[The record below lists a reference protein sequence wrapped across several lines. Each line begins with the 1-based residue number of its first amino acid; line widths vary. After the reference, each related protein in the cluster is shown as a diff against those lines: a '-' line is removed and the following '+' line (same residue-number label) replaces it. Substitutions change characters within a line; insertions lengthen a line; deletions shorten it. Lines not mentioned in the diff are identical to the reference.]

1 MRGSYTAFWAGPQL
15 IGRHYYI
22 RFRWL
27 VNEAEAKAKM
37 KERHV
42 SRLIYG
48 ILALVCAFALGW
60 VLGSGGARETVA
72 VTVAAPEETA
82 AAPVPAGETAAAG
95 EAPADGA
102 SAASAAETQE
112 PALQEPTQEK
122 PLNLNTATQA
132 QLELLPGIGPA
143 LAQAILDYRAEFG
156 PFTAP
161 EQLMEVPGIGEKRFA
176 AVEQLIDVEDTP

>member
-1 MRGSYTAFWAGPQL
+1 MQ
-15 IGRHYYI
+15 
-22 RFRWL
+22 
-27 VNEAEAKAKM
+27 
-37 KERHV
+37 ERHI

-60 VLGSGGARETVA
+60 VLGSGGARETVS
-72 VTVAAPEETA
+72 VTVAAPSETASALEESASAPAAADETA
-82 AAPVPAGETAAAG
+82 APEAATT
-95 EAPADGA
+95 DGA

>member
-1 MRGSYTAFWAGPQL
+1 MQ
-15 IGRHYYI
+15 
-22 RFRWL
+22 
-27 VNEAEAKAKM
+27 
-37 KERHV
+37 ERHI

-48 ILALVCAFALGW
+48 LLALVCAFALGW

-72 VTVAAPEETA
+72 VTVAAPSETASALEETASALEETASAPAAADETA
-82 AAPVPAGETAAAG
+82 AAEAATTDGVP
-95 EAPADGA
+95 
-102 SAASAAETQE
+102 AASAAETQE
-112 PALQEPTQEK
+112 PALQEPTQEN

-176 AVEQLIDVEDTP
+176 AVEQLINVEDTP

>member
-1 MRGSYTAFWAGPQL
+1 MQ
-15 IGRHYYI
+15 
-22 RFRWL
+22 
-27 VNEAEAKAKM
+27 
-37 KERHV
+37 ERHI

-48 ILALVCAFALGW
+48 LLALVCAFALGW

-72 VTVAAPEETA
+72 VTVAAPSETASALEETASALEETASAPAAADETA
-82 AAPVPAGETAAAG
+82 AAEAATTDGVP
-95 EAPADGA
+95 
-102 SAASAAETQE
+102 AASAAETQE
-112 PALQEPTQEK
+112 PALQEPTQEN

>member
-1 MRGSYTAFWAGPQL
+1 MQ
-15 IGRHYYI
+15 
-22 RFRWL
+22 
-27 VNEAEAKAKM
+27 
-37 KERHV
+37 ERHI

-48 ILALVCAFALGW
+48 LLALVCAFALGW
-60 VLGSGGARETVA
+60 VLGSGGARETVS
-72 VTVAAPEETA
+72 VTVAAPSETASAPAAADETA
-82 AAPVPAGETAAAG
+82 AAEAATT
-95 EAPADGA
+95 DGA
-102 SAASAAETQE
+102 PAASAAETQE
-112 PALQEPTQEK
+112 PALQEPTQEN

-176 AVEQLIDVEDTP
+176 AVEQLIKVEDTP

>member
-1 MRGSYTAFWAGPQL
+1 MQ
-15 IGRHYYI
+15 
-22 RFRWL
+22 
-27 VNEAEAKAKM
+27 
-37 KERHV
+37 ERHI

-60 VLGSGGARETVA
+60 VLGSGGARETVS
-72 VTVAAPEETA
+72 VTVAAPSETASALEETASAPAADETA
-82 AAPVPAGETAAAG
+82 AAEAATT
-95 EAPADGA
+95 DGA
-102 SAASAAETQE
+102 SAASAAETQDL
-112 PALQEPTQEK
+112 ALQEPTREK

>member
-1 MRGSYTAFWAGPQL
+1 
-15 IGRHYYI
+15 
-22 RFRWL
+22 
-27 VNEAEAKAKM
+27 M
-37 KERHV
+37 KERHI

-60 VLGSGGARETVA
+60 VLGSGGARETVS
-72 VTVAAPEETA
+72 VTVAAPSETASALEENASAPAAADETA
-82 AAPVPAGETAAAG
+82 APEAATT
-95 EAPADGA
+95 DGA
-102 SAASAAETQE
+102 SAASTAET
-112 PALQEPTQEK
+112 QEPTQEK

-176 AVEQLIDVEDTP
+176 AVEQLVNVEDTP

>member
-1 MRGSYTAFWAGPQL
+1 MQ
-15 IGRHYYI
+15 
-22 RFRWL
+22 
-27 VNEAEAKAKM
+27 
-37 KERHV
+37 ERHI

-60 VLGSGGARETVA
+60 VLGSGGARETVS
-72 VTVAAPEETA
+72 VTVAAPSETASALEETASAPAAADETA
-82 AAPVPAGETAAAG
+82 AAEAADETAA
-95 EAPADGA
+95 PAAATTDGA
-102 SAASAAETQE
+102 SAASTAET
-112 PALQEPTQEK
+112 QEPTQEK

>member
-1 MRGSYTAFWAGPQL
+1 
-15 IGRHYYI
+15 
-22 RFRWL
+22 
-27 VNEAEAKAKM
+27 M

-112 PALQEPTQEK
+112 PTQEN

>member
-1 MRGSYTAFWAGPQL
+1 MQ
-15 IGRHYYI
+15 
-22 RFRWL
+22 
-27 VNEAEAKAKM
+27 
-37 KERHV
+37 ERHI

-72 VTVAAPEETA
+72 VTVAAPSETTSAPAAADETA
-82 AAPVPAGETAAAG
+82 AAEAATT
-95 EAPADGA
+95 DGA

>member
-1 MRGSYTAFWAGPQL
+1 MQ
-15 IGRHYYI
+15 
-22 RFRWL
+22 
-27 VNEAEAKAKM
+27 
-37 KERHV
+37 ERHI

-72 VTVAAPEETA
+72 VTVAAPSETA
-82 AAPVPAGETAAAG
+82 AAPSENASAPAADETAAA
-95 EAPADGA
+95 EAATTDGA

>member
-1 MRGSYTAFWAGPQL
+1 MQ
-15 IGRHYYI
+15 
-22 RFRWL
+22 
-27 VNEAEAKAKM
+27 
-37 KERHV
+37 ERHI

-48 ILALVCAFALGW
+48 LLALVCAFALGW

-72 VTVAAPEETA
+72 VTVAAPSETASALEETASAPAAADETA
-82 AAPVPAGETAAAG
+82 AAEAATTDGVP
-95 EAPADGA
+95 
-102 SAASAAETQE
+102 AASAAETQE
-112 PALQEPTQEK
+112 PALQEPTQEN

>member
-1 MRGSYTAFWAGPQL
+1 MQ
-15 IGRHYYI
+15 
-22 RFRWL
+22 
-27 VNEAEAKAKM
+27 
-37 KERHV
+37 ERHI

-48 ILALVCAFALGW
+48 LLALVCAFALGW

-72 VTVAAPEETA
+72 VTVAAPSETA
-82 AAPVPAGETAAAG
+82 AAPSETASAPAAADETAAA
-95 EAPADGA
+95 EAATTDGA

-112 PALQEPTQEK
+112 PALQEPTREK

-176 AVEQLIDVEDTP
+176 AVEQLIKVEDTP

>member
-1 MRGSYTAFWAGPQL
+1 MQ
-15 IGRHYYI
+15 
-22 RFRWL
+22 
-27 VNEAEAKAKM
+27 
-37 KERHV
+37 ERHI

-60 VLGSGGARETVA
+60 VLGSGGARETVS
-72 VTVAAPEETA
+72 VTVAAPSETASALEENASAAEAADETA
-82 AAPVPAGETAAAG
+82 AAEAATT
-95 EAPADGA
+95 DGA

-112 PALQEPTQEK
+112 PALQEPTREK

-156 PFTAP
+156 PFTTP

>member
-1 MRGSYTAFWAGPQL
+1 MQ
-15 IGRHYYI
+15 
-22 RFRWL
+22 
-27 VNEAEAKAKM
+27 
-37 KERHV
+37 ERHI

-60 VLGSGGARETVA
+60 VLGSGGARETVS
-72 VTVAAPEETA
+72 VTVAAPSETASALEETASAPAAADETA
-82 AAPVPAGETAAAG
+82 AAEAATT
-95 EAPADGA
+95 EGA

-112 PALQEPTQEK
+112 PALQEPTREK

>member
-1 MRGSYTAFWAGPQL
+1 
-15 IGRHYYI
+15 
-22 RFRWL
+22 
-27 VNEAEAKAKM
+27 M
-37 KERHV
+37 KERHI

-82 AAPVPAGETAAAG
+82 AAPVPAGETAAA
-95 EAPADGA
+95 EAATTDGA

-112 PALQEPTQEK
+112 LAPQEPTREK

-161 EQLMEVPGIGEKRFA
+161 EQLMEVPGIGEKRYA
-176 AVEQLIDVEDTP
+176 AVEQLVNVEYTP

>member
-1 MRGSYTAFWAGPQL
+1 
-15 IGRHYYI
+15 
-22 RFRWL
+22 
-27 VNEAEAKAKM
+27 M

-112 PALQEPTQEK
+112 LALQEPTREK

-161 EQLMEVPGIGEKRFA
+161 EQLMEVPGIGEKRYA
-176 AVEQLIDVEDTP
+176 AVEQLVNVEDTP

>member
-1 MRGSYTAFWAGPQL
+1 
-15 IGRHYYI
+15 
-22 RFRWL
+22 
-27 VNEAEAKAKM
+27 M
-37 KERHV
+37 KERHI

-60 VLGSGGARETVA
+60 VLGSGGARETVS
-72 VTVAAPEETA
+72 VTVAAPSETASAPAAADETA
-82 AAPVPAGETAAAG
+82 AAEAATT
-95 EAPADGA
+95 DGA

-112 PALQEPTQEK
+112 PARQEPTQEK

>member
-1 MRGSYTAFWAGPQL
+1 MQ
-15 IGRHYYI
+15 
-22 RFRWL
+22 
-27 VNEAEAKAKM
+27 
-37 KERHV
+37 ERHI

-60 VLGSGGARETVA
+60 VLGSGGARETVS
-72 VTVAAPEETA
+72 VTVAAPSETASALEENASAPAAADETA
-82 AAPVPAGETAAAG
+82 AAEAATT
-95 EAPADGA
+95 DGA

>member
-1 MRGSYTAFWAGPQL
+1 MQ
-15 IGRHYYI
+15 
-22 RFRWL
+22 
-27 VNEAEAKAKM
+27 
-37 KERHV
+37 ERHI

-60 VLGSGGARETVA
+60 VLGSGGARETVS

-82 AAPVPAGETAAAG
+82 ASPTEAAA
-95 EAPADGA
+95 EPA
-102 SAASAAETQE
+102 AADEPAEPAAAETQE
-112 PALQEPTQEK
+112 PALQEPTQEN

-176 AVEQLIDVEDTP
+176 AVEQLIKVEDTP

>member
-1 MRGSYTAFWAGPQL
+1 MQ
-15 IGRHYYI
+15 
-22 RFRWL
+22 
-27 VNEAEAKAKM
+27 
-37 KERHV
+37 ERHI

-60 VLGSGGARETVA
+60 VLGSGGARETVS
-72 VTVAAPEETA
+72 VTVAAPSETASALEESASAPAAADETA
-82 AAPVPAGETAAAG
+82 APEAATT
-95 EAPADGA
+95 DGA

-161 EQLMEVPGIGEKRFA
+161 DQLMEVPGIGEKRFA

>member
-1 MRGSYTAFWAGPQL
+1 MQ
-15 IGRHYYI
+15 
-22 RFRWL
+22 
-27 VNEAEAKAKM
+27 
-37 KERHV
+37 ERHI

-48 ILALVCAFALGW
+48 LLALVCAFALGW

-82 AAPVPAGETAAAG
+82 ASPTKAAA
-95 EAPADGA
+95 EPA
-102 SAASAAETQE
+102 AADEPAEPAAAESQDL
-112 PALQEPTQEK
+112 ALQEPTREK

-176 AVEQLIDVEDTP
+176 AVEQLIKVEDTP